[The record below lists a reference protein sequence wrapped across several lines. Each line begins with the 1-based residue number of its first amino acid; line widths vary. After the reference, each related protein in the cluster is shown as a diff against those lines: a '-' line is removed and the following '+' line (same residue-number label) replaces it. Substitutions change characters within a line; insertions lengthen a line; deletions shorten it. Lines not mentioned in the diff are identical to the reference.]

1 MRPIELCRVFGAIS
15 AEMRRVVYL
24 SPVSWHA
31 PRQRPHH
38 FAEWAARVLGSEV
51 LWVEPTPSRLP
62 QLSDLYRARVLSNTI
77 SDGSQPDWLR
87 LIHPKLLPVDPL
99 FGLRLLNEPGF
110 RAALRAMQAFANG
123 SADTTLVIGKPC
135 LLAVLAIGQLGL
147 PSVYDA
153 MDAFPAF
160 YRGMSRRHMQRMEEI
175 LVRDARSVWVS
186 SNGLRE
192 RWCVHR
198 PDLQL
203 VPNGVSACFEV
214 SQHDREFPSNGPL
227 GYIGTIAQ
235 WFDWQWL
242 VRLARAIPD
251 RAIELVG
258 PIVGKP
264 PRALPA
270 NVQLLGERPHLW
282 CMQRMQTWSAGLI
295 PFLQDELTEC
305 VDPVKYYEY
314 RAAGLPVIS
323 TAFGSMR
330 QRGATDG
337 VLLVSDPGTMSDPSA
352 ALAQLTL
359 TRSQRADFIRRNSWD
374 ARFGAVEWHQ

>member
-1 MRPIELCRVFGAIS
+1 M
-15 AEMRRVVYL
+15 
-24 SPVSWHA
+24 
-31 PRQRPHH
+31 
-38 FAEWAARVLGSEV
+38 
-51 LWVEPTPSRLP
+51 
-62 QLSDLYRARVLSNTI
+62 SDLYRARELRSRCSTE
-77 SDGSQPDWLR
+77 SQPDWLR
-87 LIHPKLLPVDPL
+87 LVRPALLPVDPL
-99 FGLRLLNEPGF
+99 PGLRVLNRLGC
-110 RAALRAMQAFANG
+110 RAALRAMRAFAIGAN
-123 SADTTLVIGKPC
+123 DTILVIGKPSS
-135 LLAVLAIGQLGL
+135 LAVCAIGQLGIS
-147 PSVYDA
+147 SVYDA

-160 YRGMSRRHMQRMEEI
+160 YRGMSRRHMWRMEESLI
-175 LVRDARSVWVS
+175 RDTTAVWVS
-186 SNGLRE
+186 SGGLRE
-192 RWCVHR
+192 RWRTRR
-198 PDLQL
+198 PDVQL
-203 VPNGVSACFEV
+203 VPNGVSAFYELPRE
-214 SQHDREFPSNGPL
+214 DRVGLLHGPV
-227 GYIGTIAQ
+227 GYVGTIAR

-242 VRLARAIPD
+242 VRLACAMPNRE
-251 RAIELVG
+251 IELVG

-374 ARFGAVEWHQ
+374 ARFGAVEWHP